1 MADFK
6 KLEVFH
12 KSHALA
18 LNVIRTSANM
28 RGSVALAIKGQMVRA
43 ALSVATNIVEGS
55 AKGSDR
61 EFARFVKISIGSVS
75 ELEYHLMVA
84 ADTALL
90 SQQTFER
97 LFDQLVDV
105 RKMLTGLLQTLQL
118 SADRS
123 TLKARR
129 GLAGRTSAG
138 SR

>member
-18 LNVIRTSANM
+18 LNVIRISAGM
-28 RGSVALAIKGQMVRA
+28 RGPIAATIKAQMVRA
-43 ALSVATNIVEGS
+43 ALSVPTNIVEGS

-61 EFARFVKISIGSVS
+61 EFARFTRISLGSVS

-84 ADTALL
+84 ADTKLINEP
-90 SQQTFER
+90 TFQS

-118 SADRS
+118 SADTS
-123 TLKARR
+123 ALKARR
-129 GLAGRTSAG
+129 F
-138 SR
+138 